1 MRCDIAFYKLSLI
14 PGVVVLLTTTYLF
27 ILCLGYGF
35 LEPGVSLEA
44 ASLSPGIEV
53 RLAYILPSPDPINS
67 FAIGGIILGMV
78 VVVVTLCISISHNVQ
93 VFKIPLLNTEDENTP
108 ALTEQNRWN

>member
-1 MRCDIAFYKLSLI
+1 MRCGIAFYKLSLI

-27 ILCLGYGF
+27 ICMLIYVFPEAYVLVMFF

-44 ASLSPGIEV
+44 ASLSSGIEV

-67 FAIGGIILGMV
+67 FALGGIILGSV
-78 VVVVTLCISISHNVQ
+78 VVVVVL
-93 VFKIPLLNTEDENTP
+93 
-108 ALTEQNRWN
+108 

>member
-1 MRCDIAFYKLSLI
+1 MFVIFRFHIFFSSC
-14 PGVVVLLTTTYLF
+14 VLVYVFPEAYVLVMA
-27 ILCLGYGF
+27 F

-67 FAIGGIILGMV
+67 CAIGGIILGV
-78 VVVVTLCISISHNVQ
+78 VVVV
-93 VFKIPLLNTEDENTP
+93 
-108 ALTEQNRWN
+108 LTQNFSLFPI

>member
-27 ILCLGYGF
+27 VCVLVYVFPEAYVLVIGF

-44 ASLSPGIEV
+44 VSLSTGIEV

-67 FAIGGIILGMV
+67 CAIGEIILGMV
-78 VVVVTLCISISHNVQ
+78 VVVVA
-93 VFKIPLLNTEDENTP
+93 
-108 ALTEQNRWN
+108 ALILKKER